1 MEKGGGSGEGGCRG
15 MSGRMKEDR
24 GGTEGRQRREKQL
37 GNINIDVEN
46 FQVI

>member
-24 GGTEGRQRREKQL
+24 GETEGRQRRKATGKHKHRCREL
-37 GNINIDVEN
+37 
-46 FQVI
+46 